1 MKYILL
7 LSLFL
12 FAGNLFA
19 QKVPTEIVGE
29 WHNGNVSMM
38 EEKNLTTGQTAASNG
53 STFAY
58 KFSAD
63 GSFEFIGYIKS
74 TMYGCTTDLF
84 NDKRGTVEIE
94 GDRIT
99 LIPSKNYWKNTYSC
113 SPKSNKERDYVL
125 ERETF
130 KLRIATD
137 QNGGEF
143 ICLANAKGETCYR
156 KEEN

>member
-12 FAGNLFA
+12 LAGNLFA
-19 QKVPTEIVGE
+19 QKIPTEIVGE
-29 WHNGNVSMM
+29 WRNGNVSMM
-38 EEKNLTTGQTAASNG
+38 QEKNLTTGQRTTSNG
-53 STFAY
+53 SIFTY
-58 KFSAD
+58 RFSAD

-94 GDRIT
+94 DDRIT

-113 SPKSNKERDYVL
+113 APKSNKERGYTL

-137 QNGGEF
+137 QNGREF
-143 ICLANAKGETCYR
+143 ICLANAKGETCYL
-156 KEEN
+156 KEE